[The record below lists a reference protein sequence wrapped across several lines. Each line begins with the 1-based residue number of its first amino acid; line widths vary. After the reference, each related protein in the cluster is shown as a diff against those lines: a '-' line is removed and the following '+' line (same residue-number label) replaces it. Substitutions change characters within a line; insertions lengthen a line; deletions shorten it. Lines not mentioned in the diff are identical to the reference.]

1 MEVARLD
8 EGSTVD
14 DVARALERGDQPPS
28 TPIGGMQ
35 GLLPG
40 ASQRLQ
46 LDLDPGRYVVIC
58 EVPSPD
64 GTPHHAKGM
73 IEEVTIT

>member
-8 EGSTVD
+8 DGATVGH
-14 DVARALERGDQPPS
+14 VARALERREPLPA
-28 TPIGGMQ
+28 TPVGGMQ

-40 ASQRLQ
+40 ASQHLQ
-46 LDLDPGRYVVIC
+46 LALDPGRYVVVC

-64 GTPHHAKGM
+64 GAPHHAKGM
-73 IEEVTIT
+73 IEEITVT